1 MRNLIGMVLTAA
13 FVSGCATPIVT
24 PVQSIKTEF
33 NQPPIGQVV
42 TASVGEELLKQGVQ
56 YTREVLILPQEVK
69 VQSVFSIEIK
79 KGRYVK
85 IGDFEDSEF
94 FSWLINRGD
103 RDNGAIHSSGSPSE
117 GFGGVALNKKTKEL
131 CVYTEREKARGY
143 CTPNVVVERG
153 TQLVE
158 DRNSFQQT
166 LLYNG
171 RVGNKVNIGYRESY
185 ADRARQAFSNNV
197 EYDLTDSRLISYRE
211 AQLEVIDATNQKI
224 TYKVLK
230 NFAQPK

>member
-1 MRNLIGMVLTAA
+1 MRNLIGIVLTAA
-13 FVSGCATPIVT
+13 LVSGCANIVT

-42 TASVGEELLKQGVQ
+42 TASVGEELLNQGVR
-56 YTREVLILPQEVK
+56 YTREALVLPQSFKPRQSALEVH
-69 VQSVFSIEIK
+69 
-79 KGRYVK
+79 KGVYVK
-85 IGDFEDSEF
+85 IGDAGDLEF
-94 FSWLINRGD
+94 FSWLVNRDAKDAGV
-103 RDNGAIHSSGSPSE
+103 ITSSGRPAP
-117 GFGGVALNKKTKEL
+117 GFGGLVLDKKTKLL
-131 CVYTEREKARGY
+131 CAYFEADKSQTF

-158 DRNSFQQT
+158 DKNAFQQT

-171 RVGNKVNIGYRESY
+171 RIGNKINIGYRESY

>member
-1 MRNLIGMVLTAA
+1 MRNLIGVVLTAA
-13 FVSGCATPIVT
+13 LVSGCGTIVT

-33 NQPPIGQVV
+33 NQPPIGKVV

-56 YTREVLILPQEVK
+56 YTRDVLIMPQTVK
-69 VQSVFSIEIK
+69 AKGSALEIH
-79 KGRYVK
+79 KGVYVK
-85 IGDFEDSEF
+85 IGDADDEEF
-94 FSWLINRGD
+94 FSWLVNRDD
-103 RDNGAIHSSGSPSE
+103 RDRGLITNNGRPILSY
-117 GFGGVALNKKTKEL
+117 GGVTLNKKTKDL
-131 CVYTEREKARGY
+131 CTYIEEGKVIVF

-153 TQLVE
+153 TQVVE